1 MSKFLA
7 RLGGAGK
14 KKDAH
19 SPSGSPSGVRSA
31 TPSSPASDR
40 RKSRQ
45 LLGFGLSS
53 PGSVAEG
60 SSPVRIDST
69 TRSAA
74 PKIEL
79 DFGEGTAELST
90 HESALQATGVG
101 LQSPITADFSAL
113 STDAELRNATGQ
125 QRCVISGAEV
135 ELLRE
140 TKFTWAQVER
150 AWDVA
155 GQELKVIGKH
165 TYPPKDIVAQ
175 VLSLRL
181 EDT

>member
-31 TPSSPASDR
+31 TQSSPASDR
-40 RKSRQ
+40 RQSRQ

-53 PGSVAEG
+53 PGNVAEG
-60 SSPVRIDST
+60 SSPVRNDST

-101 LQSPITADFSAL
+101 LQSPITADFSAR
-113 STDAELRNATGQ
+113 DAELRNATGQ

-165 TYPPKDIVAQ
+165 AYPPKDIVAE